1 MTKKILKILTDL
13 EDNLRG
19 EHEAICG
26 YYKMLEEVHD
36 INDSAVIKRIKKDVE
51 EIISDE
57 LNHTLKLQSL
67 IKALS
72 TIKPAIV

>member
-1 MTKKILKILTDL
+1 MNKKILKILAEL

-26 YYKMLEEVHD
+26 YYKLLEDVHD
-36 INDSAVIKRIKKDVE
+36 ITDSTSVKKIKADIE

-57 LNHTLKLQSL
+57 LNHTLKLQAL
-67 IKALS
+67 IKAMT
-72 TIKPAIV
+72 TIKPAKT